1 MWDNTKPP
9 PPWWADVGELC
20 RLAQSVISINFLKYL
35 SFHNF
40 RCLRFVWTTTPLG
53 STQTLTLLP
62 LPPMSARRHHEPGR
76 HRHLF
81 GRPPRHPRVPPL
93 GMSLACCTAMA
104 IACVSCSSCSPVIV
118 ASRRRYHQ
126 LASCRPGPPPPC
138 VPTSGAGLRRESP
151 LTTARLSRQRRRC
164 PSCHSTFL
172 LLILTFLLFYFNI

>member
-76 HRHLF
+76 HRHLV

-118 ASRRRYHQ
+118 ASRRRYLISWPHAA
-126 LASCRPGPPPPC
+126 LVRRRPAC
-138 VPTSGAGLRRESP
+138 QRREPASAVSHHSP
-151 LTTARLSRQRRRC
+151 PRAYLAREDDVRLAIQH
-164 PSCHSTFL
+164 SCF
-172 LLILTFLLFYFNI
+172 